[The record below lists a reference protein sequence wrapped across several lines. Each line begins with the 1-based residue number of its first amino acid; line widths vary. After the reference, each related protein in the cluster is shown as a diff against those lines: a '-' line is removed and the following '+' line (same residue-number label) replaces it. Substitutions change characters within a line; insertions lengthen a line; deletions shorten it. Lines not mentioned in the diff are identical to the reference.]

1 MLNSNQLSHVLIG
14 MKSAVVVIAVLK
26 GVEGGRAIGR
36 VGMLCNDY
44 EYYASVNN
52 LTTN

>member
-1 MLNSNQLSHVLIG
+1 MLNLNQLSHVLIG
-14 MKSAVVVIAVLK
+14 MKSAVAVIAVLK
-26 GVEGGRAIGR
+26 GVEGGGAVGR
-36 VGMLCNDY
+36 VGMLCIGY